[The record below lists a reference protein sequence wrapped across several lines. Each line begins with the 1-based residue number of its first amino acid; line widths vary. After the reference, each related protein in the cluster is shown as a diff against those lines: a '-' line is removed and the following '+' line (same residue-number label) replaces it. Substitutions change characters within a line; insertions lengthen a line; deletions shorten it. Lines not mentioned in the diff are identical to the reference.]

1 MTFWRTAYLTIYW
14 GTTLI
19 TSPGQLMR
27 HGFTG
32 QHAIVAALGQLAL
45 VKTLGGWLKAQ
56 SKLRGLHRRPRQI
69 RIPIFDVARPF
80 PFAIA
85 DLLTVYTA
93 AIRGIVSHGG
103 KTADYPGNRGD
114 QPFSHRGNTADRPG
128 FQGNRLRQDRP
139 DARHSEQLLVGGRV
153 VQTLMDDLLQR
164 LDLLPQTV

>member
-103 KTADYPGNRGD
+103 KTAD
-114 QPFSHRGNTADRPG
+114 RPG